1 MTDRTRLN
9 ELKRK
14 AEQTGRDEDIRAYQA
29 EKRRVEPQ
37 TLAGKLAELGQQE
50 QACIA
55 AIDRAKELNLTDE
68 VKKQESTLWYIRDR
82 MERLIQWEKVNN
94 PSHKD

>member
-37 TLAGKLAELGQQE
+37 TLAGKLAALEQQE
-50 QACIA
+50 QACLA
-55 AIDRAKELNLTDE
+55 AIRRAKELGLTDE
-68 VKKQESTLWYIRDR
+68 VRAQESTLWYIRDR
-82 MERLIQWEKVNN
+82 MERLIEWERVNN
-94 PSHKD
+94 PKYKD